1 MKRFAKI
8 LAMML
13 SSAMILTSL
22 TGCGSSVPTELAD
35 YANTVAATY
44 GDEQIMLDEANFFL
58 RYQQMGME
66 SYYWSFY
73 TSYYGFESLWEA
85 PYDEYKTLAVYLKEL
100 TMQQIRQTRILCDH
114 ASEYGLSADS
124 VDKDAAAA
132 SAKELIDGLDPA
144 FFIFSDV
151 TAEKLAGWLEKN
163 DLAYRVYEAVKDAAE
178 VTVTAEETEM
188 YTIKYVSF
196 SDSDTAAAEDDAEA
210 ETEAAPSA
218 EKRSEVFYNEV
229 VAGGSID
236 TLAEEAG
243 KTANSNSYLKVD
255 PENTSAIYTNTKNYK
270 TGDVIRFADGET
282 WYVAFV
288 VNDNDEDATASKVE
302 SVTDTKKNEVFNEI
316 YKGWQDA
323 SPSFKV
329 ASVWDELEVSN
340 GQKMIPETEAATEPA
355 EEGQDDTGLNSEE
368 SGSGDEIEYDDA
380 FSESEGA
387 SSDSADDAATDSSD
401 VATDTTE
408 ATTEAETAG

>member
-1 MKRFAKI
+1 MKRFAKL

-13 SSAMILTSL
+13 SAAMILTSL
-22 TGCGSSVPTELAD
+22 TGCGSSVPAELSD

-73 TSYYGFESLWEA
+73 TSYYGFPSLWEA
-85 PYDEYKTLAVYLKEL
+85 PYDEYKTLAVYVKQL
-100 TMQQIRQTRILCDH
+100 TMQQIRQTRVLCDH

-124 VDKDAAAA
+124 VDKDAVADAAQ
-132 SAKELIDGLDPA
+132 KLIDELDPA

-151 TAEKLAGWLEKN
+151 TVEKLAGWLEKN

-196 SDSDTAAAEDDAEA
+196 SDSDTTESEDEGG
-210 ETEAAPSA
+210 ETEQTELPSA
-218 EKRSEVFYNEV
+218 EKRAEAFYNEV

-236 TLAEEAG
+236 TLAEEQD
-243 KTANSNSYLKVD
+243 KTASSASYLKAD
-255 PENTSAIYTNTKNYK
+255 TESTSALFTYTKEYK
-270 TGDVIRFADGET
+270 TGDVIRFQDNGT
-282 WYVAFV
+282 WYVAYV
-288 VNDNDEDATASKVE
+288 VSDSDAEATATKTE
-302 SVTDTKKNEVFNEI
+302 SVTDEKKNEVFNEI

-323 SPSFKV
+323 SPKFKV
-329 ASVWDELEVSN
+329 TSAWDDLEVSS
-340 GQKMIPETEAATEPA
+340 GEKMIPETEPAEENEAEGDAPADDAESADPTDAITTPEDVLDTDDSEAATEPA
-355 EEGQDDTGLNSEE
+355 
-368 SGSGDEIEYDDA
+368 
-380 FSESEGA
+380 
-387 SSDSADDAATDSSD
+387 
-401 VATDTTE
+401 
-408 ATTEAETAG
+408 TAG